1 MIDETLVWGCTAVA
15 VILILLYTLAVNDHN
30 DLH

>member
-1 MIDETLVWGCTAVA
+1 MIDETLVWGCAA
-15 VILILLYTLAVNDHN
+15 FAAILIVLYTLAVNDHN